1 MFDWSPC
8 WGWRKSEFMGSRRRR
23 KSRIDDLRNPKLA
36 LRIFFFWFSDS
47 LWASII
53 LQQLGHCCKIMNV
66 SRPKYGRDVHNFVQ
80 FCISG
85 TTHCANCSND
95 RQSVQS
101 RIAIS
106 NRISIEL
113 DYVEFVLSST
123 QLQNAKENR
132 KSGWHKKKC
141 ILWKLEHCYSFW
153 LIVPAPRG
161 DTEIASMLVIIKLL
175 KIHKSSQMKHRKIKF
190 PFPLPPHK

>member
-132 KSGWHKKKC
+132 KSGWHKKKVYS
-141 ILWKLEHCYSFW
+141 LETWTLLLFLTNSTSTKRRYRNS
-153 LIVPAPRG
+153 IN
-161 DTEIASMLVIIKLL
+161 ASNNQIT
-175 KIHKSSQMKHRKIKF
+175 
-190 PFPLPPHK
+190 